1 MKKLSTISSSWHRH
15 AASWRF
21 CGLYWEPVNT
31 MWVVVNIRNKK
42 NREENALRVI
52 TSTFRGFY
60 FYPDGTNIPRYWYP
74 HNRHSRMIIVKVLK
88 FTKYQYMHRLYY
100 KVMTLQPVIRGGSG
114 QEHWT
119 SHTAAGVLLLL
130 LLFQFACRSRPPEP
144 MQESSE
150 VGTLWSS
157 LNSDITCTH
166 VIQHTICLALIL
178 MLEWNIH

>member
-1 MKKLSTISSSWHRH
+1 MLVVDKVLLWRSSQQSHPLDTGMQPAGVSVGYTENQWIPCGRLSTLETRKIERKS
-15 AASWRF
+15 AS
-21 CGLYWEPVNT
+21 
-31 MWVVVNIRNKK
+31 
-42 NREENALRVI
+42 RVI

-74 HNRHSRMIIVKVLK
+74 HNRHSRMIIVKPLK

-100 KVMTLQPVIRGGSG
+100 KVRTLQPVIRGDSR
-114 QEHWT
+114 QERWT

-144 MQESSE
+144 IQESSE
-150 VGTLWSS
+150 MGTLWSS

-166 VIQHTICLALIL
+166 VI
-178 MLEWNIH
+178 